1 MTTVGVTGAS
11 GFLGGALVPALA
23 AAGHELRLID
33 DHSGPM
39 RVDHPDHP
47 VATGDFTTAE
57 GLRLLEGSDVV
68 LHLGALSGVVICAE
82 QPERTAR
89 INVDGTRTLVAWAR
103 SRAVPIAFASSFAVV
118 GIPAHLPIREDTP
131 PNPPHAYARQKAE
144 GEGIVRSL
152 GAEGGPGAAVLRMS
166 NLYGRYLVGGRPIA
180 KGNVLNLFATQA
192 RSGRLMVFA
201 PGTQRRDYIHL
212 EDVVAHWLAAVGYLT
227 SRRGGARTFN
237 VASGEGATVLELAG
251 MVRDHHAKLFP
262 SRKALEV
269 EVVENPRANV
279 EILHPE
285 FEVDRRW
292 TEKELGVQ
300 CRHHLAT
307 SIDEI
312 LKAEDSAPTDP
323 PPAHLVAEKRN

>member
-1 MTTVGVTGAS
+1 MTVVGVTGAS

-33 DHSGPM
+33 DRSGPI
-39 RVDHPDHP
+39 RVEHPDHP
-47 VATGDFTTAE
+47 IATGDFTTPE
-57 GLRLLEGSDVV
+57 GLRLLEGSEVV

-82 QPERTAR
+82 QPERTAK
-89 INVDGTRTLVAWAR
+89 INVAGTRTLVEWALAR
-103 SRAVPIAFASSFAVV
+103 SVPIAFASSFAVV
-118 GIPAHLPIREDTP
+118 GLPPRLPITEETP

-144 GEGIVRSL
+144 GETIVRSL
-152 GAEGGPGAAVLRMS
+152 GSPGGPGAAVLRMS
-166 NLYGRYLVGGRPIA
+166 NLYGRYLVDGRPIA

-192 RSGRLMVFA
+192 RSGRLQVFA

-212 EDVVAHWLAAVGYLT
+212 EDVVAHWLAAVGYLRAH
-227 SRRGGARTFN
+227 SSDARTFN

-251 MVRDHHAKLFP
+251 MVRDHYTRLYP
-262 SRKALEV
+262 DRKPLEV
-269 EVVENPRANV
+269 RVVENPRANV

-285 FEVDRRW
+285 FEVDRSW
-292 TEKELGVQ
+292 TERELGVRCQ
-300 CRHHLAT
+300 HHLAT

-312 LKAEDSAPTDP
+312 LRAEEATPTDP